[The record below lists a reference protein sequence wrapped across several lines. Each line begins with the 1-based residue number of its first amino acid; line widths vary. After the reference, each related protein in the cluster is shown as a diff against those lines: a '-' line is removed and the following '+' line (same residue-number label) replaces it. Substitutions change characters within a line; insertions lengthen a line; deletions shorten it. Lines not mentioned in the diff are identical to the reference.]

1 MTLTNLTI
9 SADVYEDMMF
19 EILKLRDTITE
30 LEIELFELREEKE
43 LTSKENG

>member
-1 MTLTNLTI
+1 MTNLTI